1 MPLSSKIVIA
11 DTSCFILLNKIQE
24 IDLLQKLFEQVFTTQ
39 EVAKEFGVPL
49 PSWIKIQSAK
59 DAHYQQ
65 VLELEVDK
73 GEASAIALGLEID
86 NSLLILDDQ
95 KARKVAEKLHLN
107 YTGTLGIILRAKT
120 SGVIV
125 SVKPIVEKI
134 KKTNFYFSTQVLDE
148 IVKNAGE

>member
-24 IDLLQKLFEQVFTTQ
+24 IDLLQKLFEQIFTTH
-39 EVAKEFGVPL
+39 EVAKEFGIPL

-59 DAHYQQ
+59 DGHYQQ

-95 KARKVAEKLHLN
+95 KARKVAEKLQLN

-125 SVKPIVEKI
+125 SVKPIIDKI
-134 KKTNFYFSTQVLDE
+134 KKTNFYFSGQVLDE
-148 IVKNAGE
+148 IIKNAGE